1 MLISV
6 FETGGQGKTI
16 RIGGV
21 DMKKKRMIQSVGLAV
36 MFLILGILFIFPLYW
51 TVITSFKT
59 SAQVFVEK
67 PILFMHTLYLDNYIE
82 IFQKSH
88 VLTFFKNSLLTAG
101 GTTLLSLL
109 LASMAG
115 FGLCRYGFK
124 GKKAL
129 QNSILIIRM
138 IPALVYTIPY
148 YIIYNKM
155 HLLDTLTGLTMSYIS
170 FALPMAIWLAL
181 SFFLDIPQEIYESAE
196 IDGCSEFKMYTRIAL
211 PLVKAGLAVIAI
223 LVFVGAW
230 NEFGLALVLQSSD
243 AKKTLPIGIAS
254 MVQTHKD
261 TPSGS
266 LAAAGVLAMIPAVIL
281 SMATQKYIVKGT
293 MAGAV
298 KG

>member
-36 MFLILGILFIFPLYW
+36 MFLILGILFVFPLYW
-51 TVITSFKT
+51 TVLTSFKT

-67 PILFMHTLYLDNYIE
+67 PILFMDTLYLDNYIE

-88 VLTFFKNSLLTAG
+88 VLTFFKISLLTAG
-101 GTTLLSLL
+101 GTTMLSLL

>member
-36 MFLILGILFIFPLYW
+36 MFLILGILFVFPLYW
-51 TVITSFKT
+51 TVLTSFKT

-67 PILFMHTLYLDNYIE
+67 PILFMDTLYLDNYIE

-148 YIIYNKM
+148 
-155 HLLDTLTGLTMSYIS
+155 
-170 FALPMAIWLAL
+170 
-181 SFFLDIPQEIYESAE
+181 
-196 IDGCSEFKMYTRIAL
+196 
-211 PLVKAGLAVIAI
+211 
-223 LVFVGAW
+223 
-230 NEFGLALVLQSSD
+230 
-243 AKKTLPIGIAS
+243 
-254 MVQTHKD
+254 
-261 TPSGS
+261 
-266 LAAAGVLAMIPAVIL
+266 
-281 SMATQKYIVKGT
+281 
-293 MAGAV
+293 
-298 KG
+298 

>member
-1 MLISV
+1 
-6 FETGGQGKTI
+6 
-16 RIGGV
+16 
-21 DMKKKRMIQSVGLAV
+21 MKKKRMIQSVGLAV
-36 MFLILGILFIFPLYW
+36 MFLILGILFVFPLYW
-51 TVITSFKT
+51 TVLTSFKT

-67 PILFMHTLYLDNYIE
+67 PILFMDTLYLDNYIE

>member
-36 MFLILGILFIFPLYW
+36 MFLILGILFVFPLYW
-51 TVITSFKT
+51 TVLTSFKT

-67 PILFMHTLYLDNYIE
+67 PILFMDTLYLDNYIE

-101 GTTLLSLL
+101 GTTMLSLL

>member
-1 MLISV
+1 M
-6 FETGGQGKTI
+6 
-16 RIGGV
+16 

-36 MFLILGILFIFPLYW
+36 MFLILGILFVFPLYW
-51 TVITSFKT
+51 TVLTSFKT

-67 PILFMHTLYLDNYIE
+67 PILFMDTLYLDNYIE

-196 IDGCSEFKMYTRIAL
+196 IDGCSEFKMYTRITL

>member
-1 MLISV
+1 VLISV

-36 MFLILGILFIFPLYW
+36 MFLILGILFVFPLYW
-51 TVITSFKT
+51 TVLTSFKT

-67 PILFMHTLYLDNYIE
+67 PILFMDTLYLDNYIE

>member
-36 MFLILGILFIFPLYW
+36 MFLILGILFVFPLYW
-51 TVITSFKT
+51 TVLTSFKT

>member
-36 MFLILGILFIFPLYW
+36 MFLILGILFVFPLYW
-51 TVITSFKT
+51 TVLTSFKT

-67 PILFMHTLYLDNYIE
+67 PILFMDTLYLDNYIE

-298 KG
+298 EG